1 MNIAAAMAAL
11 AIRDLE
17 HTAKMAA
24 LVVACRADQDTRG
37 GVPLTRL
44 ALDLNRHPGA
54 LARILR
60 DVDGRYLVVTN
71 SVVSLGDYFELGD
84 GARRRSRNLRGAQF
98 PKELRNDK
106 RRNGAGGAVGDNPPG
121 APDELTYRAAAAAI
135 AEARATLAARLDVNG
150 RRRR

>member
-1 MNIAAAMAAL
+1 VNIAAAMAAL

-37 GVPLTRL
+37 GVALTRL

-54 LARILR
+54 LARTLR
-60 DVDGRYLVVTN
+60 AVDGRYLVVDN
-71 SVVSLGDYFELGD
+71 SVVSLGDYFEPAN
-84 GARRRSRNLRGAQF
+84 GARRKSRRMRGAQL
-98 PKELRNDK
+98 PKEFRKDK
-106 RRNGAGGAVGDNPPG
+106 RRSGAAGAVGDNPAG
-121 APDELTYRAAAAAI
+121 APDELTYRAAAAAL